1 MLQRLNAPD
10 VWVRI
15 ALEDFST
22 ERAAQGHHSIAL
34 FNSREP
40 IPARD
45 AFVAYGALDECRVHV
60 TRIKLAHKCNG
71 GLRGPPC

>member
-1 MLQRLNAPD
+1 MRERLDPPD
-10 VWVRI
+10 VGVRI
-15 ALEDFST
+15 AFEDFRA
-22 ERAAQGHHSIAL
+22 ERAAQGHRSISL
-34 FNSREP
+34 FNSRKP

-60 TRIKLAHKCNG
+60 TRIKLTHKYNG